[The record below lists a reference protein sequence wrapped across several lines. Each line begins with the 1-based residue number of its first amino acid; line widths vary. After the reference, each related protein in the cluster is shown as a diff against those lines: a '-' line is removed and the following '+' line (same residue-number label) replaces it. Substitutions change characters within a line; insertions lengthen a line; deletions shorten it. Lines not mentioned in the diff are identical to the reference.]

1 MAAAPTTFAP
11 PVPARAR
18 PSRLR
23 RELARF
29 RRRPSPATIV
39 TGVLVALSC
48 LYIFWQLRPDLLF
61 RNTLPAGG
69 DMGAHVWG
77 PNYLR
82 DRLLT
87 DGRITGWA
95 PDWYAGF
102 PFLTF
107 YFPLPTLVIALV
119 SFVIPYD
126 IAFKLVSVS
135 GLVGLP
141 VAAYLF
147 GRLSR
152 MRFPGPVLLAVAMV
166 PFVFDTH
173 WTIYGGN
180 VASTLAGEFSFTISL
195 CFGLVFL
202 GMLARGLD
210 TGKGRALTAALLA
223 ATALSHVLPTSFVRV
238 ADLAFY
244 VIDPL
249 RRPRGRARFK
259 FMATVLPVGLLLT
272 GFWLIPVL
280 FRTPY
285 ATH

>member
-1 MAAAPTTFAP
+1 MAAAPTTTIAP
-11 PVPARAR
+11 AAPTRTR
-18 PSRLR
+18 TTGLR
-23 RELARF
+23 RLGRL
-29 RRRPSPATIV
+29 RRRPSTATII
-39 TGVLVALSC
+39 TGVVLVLSC

-61 RNTLPAGG
+61 AKTTPAGG

-77 PNYLR
+77 PNYLKNH
-82 DRLLT
+82 LLPH
-87 DGRITGWA
+87 GRITGWA
-95 PDWYAGF
+95 PSWYAGF

-107 YFPLPTLVIALV
+107 YFPLPSLIIALA

-135 GLVGLP
+135 GLIGLP

-152 MRFPGPVLLAVAMV
+152 MRFPGPVRLGVAMM

-223 ATALSHVLPTSFVRV
+223 ATALSHVLPTIFVCV
-238 ADLAFY
+238 AALVLY
-244 VIDPL
+244 LQGPL
-249 RRPRGRARFK
+249 RGP
-259 FMATVLPVGLLLT
+259 
-272 GFWLIPVL
+272 
-280 FRTPY
+280 
-285 ATH
+285 